1 MPFCCHTFCCCHST
15 TSTLYKG
22 FSSNVWQCG
31 SIFSKFK
38 IISDKQRFSYNKY
51 ALFSNTP
58 VLLFTPNDVKVVEH
72 GGAFATGTGVLDM
85 DTSEGIGIDLGT
97 KMDLVRKV
105 GIGGF
110 GCCGRNVG

>member
-15 TSTLYKG
+15 TNTLYKG

-38 IISDKQRFSYNKY
+38 IISDKLRFSYNKY

-72 GGAFATGTGVLDM
+72 GSAFATGTGVLDM
-85 DTSEGIGIDLGT
+85 DTTIGIGSDFGT
-97 KMDLVRKV
+97 EMHLVGKV
-105 GIGGF
+105 GVGGLRCSS
-110 GCCGRNVG
+110 GDVG

>member
-38 IISDKQRFSYNKY
+38 IISDKRLFSYNKY
-51 ALFSNTP
+51 ALFSNTL

-72 GGAFATGTGVLDM
+72 GSAFATGTGVLDM